1 MHGVCVQYIYGG
13 TSTSYVCIVV
23 HVVVIVGVVV
33 DMALVNEQASM
44 LWWWS
49 A

>member
-1 MHGVCVQYIYGG
+1 MHSICVQYIYGG
-13 TSTSYVCIVV
+13 TSTSYVRIE
-23 HVVVIVGVVV
+23 VIIGVVV
-33 DMALVNEQASM
+33 DMALVDEQVSM

>member
-1 MHGVCVQYIYGG
+1 MCGICVQYIYGS
-13 TSTSYVCIVV
+13 TSTSYV

-33 DMALVNEQASM
+33 VDMALVEGQASV